1 MAKAK
6 GATAHR
12 RPRSSRSLGLSAS
25 PRRRRALVEVEV
37 DCSSEDNYL
46 FAYLADE
53 QTLGIFVRTLAPQSS
68 GTLLTLRFLAT
79 EPRIPVTDVA
89 AGLSERVAQIEAD
102 LEHELEAEEIDA
114 DMEAEISAELD
125 AELARIQ
132 LPSRLAALSA
142 RDAAMGTARIKKI
155 ADVDELVPSGDGA
168 LDDGD
173 DEAELC
179 LDGEVIWVNPY
190 RPSVKDNLHPG
201 MGIRLPPLEERTRAR
216 LFALVGRF
224 AYLT

>member
-6 GATAHR
+6 GAAAYR
-12 RPRSSRSLGLSAS
+12 RPRSSRSLGLSPG

-46 FAYLADE
+46 FSYLADE

-68 GTLLTLRFLAT
+68 GTLLTLRFLTT

-89 AGLSERVAQIEAD
+89 AGLSERAAQIEAD
-102 LEHELEAEEIDA
+102 LEHQLEAELDA
-114 DMEAEISAELD
+114 EMEAEISAELD
-125 AELARIQ
+125 ADLARLQ
-132 LPSRLAALSA
+132 SPSSLAAMSG
-142 RDAAMGTARIKKI
+142 RDVAMGTARIKKI
-155 ADVDELVPSGDGA
+155 TDVDELVPADDGA
-168 LDDGD
+168 LEDDD
-173 DEAELC
+173 DELC

-201 MGIRLPPLEERTRAR
+201 MGVRLSPMAERTRAR

>member
-6 GATAHR
+6 GAAAYR
-12 RPRSSRSLGLSAS
+12 RPRSSRSLGLSPG

-46 FAYLADE
+46 FSYLADE

-68 GTLLTLRFLAT
+68 GTLLTLRFLTT

-89 AGLSERVAQIEAD
+89 AGLSERAAQIEAD
-102 LEHELEAEEIDA
+102 LEHQLEAELDA
-114 DMEAEISAELD
+114 EMEAEISAELD
-125 AELARIQ
+125 ADLARLQ
-132 LPSRLAALSA
+132 SPSSLAAMSG
-142 RDAAMGTARIKKI
+142 RDVAMGTARIKKI
-155 ADVDELVPSGDGA
+155 TDVDELVPTRGGVLED
-168 LDDGD
+168 LDD
-173 DEAELC
+173 DEAELR

-201 MGIRLPPLEERTRAR
+201 MGIRLSPLGDRTRAR

>member
-6 GATAHR
+6 GAAAHR
-12 RPRSSRSLGLSAS
+12 RPRSSRSLGLTAS

-89 AGLSERVAQIEAD
+89 AGLSERAAQIEAD
-102 LEHELEAEEIDA
+102 LKHELETEVGA

-125 AELARIQ
+125 AELARAQ
-132 LPSRLAALSA
+132 SPSRFAALST
-142 RDAAMGTARIKKI
+142 RDAAMGTTRIKKVI
-155 ADVDELVPSGDGA
+155 DVDELVPAGDGA
-168 LDDGD
+168 LEDE
-173 DEAELC
+173 EAELC

-201 MGIRLPPLEERTRAR
+201 MGIRLSPLEERTRAR